1 MLKRLADLT
10 CKFFVIF
17 NDIFQI
23 KEHKDYNNKNAIQKI
38 SLYKPFQIASE
49 GDF

>member
-1 MLKRLADLT
+1 MLKRLADFT

-23 KEHKDYNNKNAIQKI
+23 KEHKDYNKKNAIKKKKRKKK
-38 SLYKPFQIASE
+38 S
-49 GDF
+49 